1 MMRVSWL
8 GLAVTLA
15 ASGPAAAVLPDTI
28 DLGRGPQGELCR
40 AERAWGDPAAPG
52 LFDTSFNVRCR
63 GWTETASVGRYHV
76 VAATAEAAVL
86 LDKSRD
92 ARLACGAPVPITVAG
107 LGSGTARRCIAR
119 EAGYEAIAVQ
129 VPHGGK
135 IYAVDGLKR
144 FADNLAAGLR
154 MVGGGAKGSMKGA
167 ALVPADAPAPPSGTA
182 LLATVADASALGDQR
197 TEVLDYSI
205 RGQHGEAR
213 EIVTRYLAK
222 LPAEASR
229 PDRIDLTLDAA
240 LSESNLGYR
249 DVAQAY
255 LDQASRLLEGEG
267 APRGLAADRL
277 RSKLQVYRAIDALNR
292 RDYAAA
298 ATLAKTALSEDR
310 DPVRLASL
318 DNAPLR
324 DPAVLRQL
332 NTTGGARGLGSRDLS
347 WIGPVVLE
355 AEALYVR
362 AAALRAT
369 GNFAEA
375 ATVLTQ
381 AERLLARFDGPNL
394 ETSNL
399 LWLRSAVA
407 AERGRVASRLG
418 DSVAARKAYAESTER
433 LDRSTIYTDTPL
445 VAQRRL
451 DYAGFLAREGD
462 RKEARVQ
469 YERALDV
476 LKRAGPSTSAGVSGL
491 EGYFGVLAAD
501 IVAGG
506 AGAEAARAQF
516 FLASQFIAPPA
527 VAAQIA
533 QIEKIFESGSSDAA
547 VRAKAL
553 QDLDRESRVL
563 ATRLASLPDSAVK
576 DRAAVRAD
584 LDAAE
589 ARAVQVRTEL
599 AGDQQYQ
606 QASDTIATLAEL
618 QAALKPG
625 EAYVKIL
632 TLPTATYVIV
642 ATRGASA
649 VYPAGLLTQELSKLA
664 VDVRASIDGNIAAD
678 GRVIPLVFDV
688 PGAFKLHEALL
699 GPGRDLLA
707 GATTLVIEPTGAM
720 TQLPFGVLV
729 ADQASVDA
737 FALSVMKNSR
747 DYSQVKFL
755 ASTVDLDTT
764 VSPRSFLVARTQK
777 ASRARLPYL
786 GFGFHAVPNATELA
800 AVPNRGAFAGRCA
813 ARADALRQGF
823 ASLRPI
829 GAKEL
834 AAAAAVMGPG
844 SKLVEGAAFSDAAL
858 TAGDAETKGYR
869 DFAVI
874 HFATHGL
881 KEGELDCDSPPAL
894 VTSIADSPGSDGL
907 LSFEEIANLGL
918 DANLVVLSACNT
930 AAETTASRASGSGI
944 RVRQGQAQTLNGL
957 VRAFLVAGSRA
968 VLTTHWAIPDGFKT
982 RDGRQVPASTQLVET
997 LFKTGA
1003 TASIGDSLRAA
1014 QSQMIRNPD
1023 TSHPY
1028 YWGAFAL
1035 VGDGARSMLARA
1047 S

>member
-1 MMRVSWL
+1 MTRVSWI
-8 GLAVTLA
+8 GLAIVLTA
-15 ASGPAAAVLPDTI
+15 AAPAAAALPDTI

-63 GWTETASVGRYHV
+63 GWTETASVGHYHV
-76 VAATAEAAVL
+76 VAASTDAVAL

-92 ARLACGAPVPITVAG
+92 ASFACGAPVAVTVAG
-107 LGSGTARRCIAR
+107 LGTGTARRCIAR
-119 EAGYEAIAVQ
+119 EAGYEAIAVT
-129 VPHGGK
+129 VAHGGK
-135 IYAVDGLKR
+135 IFAVDGLKR
-144 FADNLAAGLR
+144 FADNLATGLR
-154 MVGGGAKGSMKGA
+154 VVGGAKGGAKGA
-167 ALVPADAPAPPSGTA
+167 ALVPADAPSPPAGTA
-182 LLATVADASALGDQR
+182 LAASIADAAALGNQR

-222 LPAEASR
+222 LPQGASKF
-229 PDRIDLTLDAA
+229 DRIELTLDAA

-249 DVAQAY
+249 DVAKVY
-255 LDQASRLLEGEG
+255 LDQAAALLDATD
-267 APRGLAADRL
+267 APRGAASDRL

-292 RDYAAA
+292 RDYAVA
-298 ATLAKTALSEDR
+298 ATLAKTALAEDR

-318 DNAPLR
+318 DDAPLR
-324 DPAVLRQL
+324 DPAILRQL
-332 NTTGGARGLGSRDLS
+332 NTAGAARGLGSRDLS
-347 WIGPVVLE
+347 WIGPVVIE

-375 ATVLTQ
+375 ATVLTED
-381 AERLLARFDGPNL
+381 ERLLARFDDPNL
-394 ETSNL
+394 ESSNL

-407 AERGRVASRLG
+407 AERGRVAARLG
-418 DSVAARKAYAESTER
+418 DIPAARKAYAESTER

-451 DYAGFLAREGD
+451 DYAGFLARQGD

-476 LKRAGPSTSAGVSGL
+476 LKRAGPSTSSGVSGL

-501 IVAGG
+501 IAAGG

-553 QDLDRESRVL
+553 QDLDREARVL
-563 ATRLASLPDSAVK
+563 ATRLASLPDTAVK
-576 DRAAVRAD
+576 DRAEVRAE

-606 QASDTIATLAEL
+606 QASDTIATLAEV
-618 QAALKPG
+618 QTALRPG
-625 EAYVKIL
+625 EAYVKLL
-632 TLPTATYVIV
+632 TLPGTTFVIV
-642 ATRGASA
+642 ATHAASA
-649 VYPAGLLTQELSKLA
+649 VYAAGLPTPELTKLA
-664 VDVRASIDGNIAAD
+664 LDIRSSIDGNTAPD

-707 GATTLVIEPTGAM
+707 GTTTLITEPTGAM

-737 FALSVMKNSR
+737 FAVSVMKNSR

-777 ASRARLPYL
+777 ASRAHLPYL
-786 GFGFHAVPNATELA
+786 GFGFHAVPDAAELA
-800 AVPNRGAFAGRCA
+800 AVPNRGSFAGRCA

-844 SKLVEGAAFSDAAL
+844 SMLVEGADFSDSAL
-858 TAGDAETKGYR
+858 TATNATTKAYR
-869 DFAVI
+869 DFKVI

-881 KEGELDCDSPPAL
+881 KEGELGCDSPPAL
-894 VTSIADSPGSDGL
+894 VTSISDSPTSDGL

-968 VLTTHWAIPDGFKT
+968 VLTTHWAIPDSFKT
-982 RDGRQVPASTQLVET
+982 RDGRQIPASTQLVET
-997 LFKTGA
+997 LFKSGA
-1003 TASIGDSLRAA
+1003 TESIGDSLRTA
-1014 QSQMIRNPD
+1014 QAQMIHNPE